1 MDIEVYL
8 PLLEKMLNEKWLH
21 TTSIVVDEGKKE
33 YLQRVYL
40 IKKDNQKLDLF
51 PLLQS
56 MSYNDKSQENRFY
69 FLNDLKNF
77 EQQNGEICLLNYP
90 DAKLLKDNL
99 QHVEFLK
106 VINIYEW
113 KKHKL
118 KSEFQQ
124 RINELSESFKGRIEE
139 KRKIYEFID
148 NNNEGLFI
156 LSGNP
161 GVGKSAVFAKI
172 VEELR
177 SKASLET
184 RDVYVV
190 EYFIRRNTQ
199 GNSAKRLLE
208 YLHKKL
214 DKIYDTN
221 IEYLGDLDKDQSNL
235 HEKLKI
241 ISKSLNK
248 KIVILIDGIDEGVT
262 KDNHNILN
270 YLITENY
277 PNILVLY
284 SDRWTVDIE
293 KFYLKLPIEYK
304 TLMKLEGLKI
314 NDIRGM
320 LYEVANKYEL
330 DKDSVYIKEVLKR
343 SEGNPL
349 YVKLLSLDFEKLG
362 YNVSSHPW
370 QLIYKNIG
378 MILFQKNKLKEAVK
392 YMDKAL
398 QCINKP
404 ANTILAI
411 NHFTNIQRAFYIGKK
426 DVLGNAI
433 EEFKLWLKAEP
444 NIQKYFADV
453 LSGEPVEIYEKL
465 YKKFTFTYI

>member
-1 MDIEVYL
+1 M
-8 PLLEKMLNEKWLH
+8 
-21 TTSIVVDEGKKE
+21 
-33 YLQRVYL
+33 
-40 IKKDNQKLDLF
+40 
-51 PLLQS
+51 
-56 MSYNDKSQENRFY
+56 
-69 FLNDLKNF
+69 
-77 EQQNGEICLLNYP
+77 
-90 DAKLLKDNL
+90 
-99 QHVEFLK
+99 
-106 VINIYEW
+106 
-113 KKHKL
+113 
-118 KSEFQQ
+118 
-124 RINELSESFKGRIEE
+124 
-139 KRKIYEFID
+139 
-148 NNNEGLFI
+148 
-156 LSGNP
+156 
-161 GVGKSAVFAKI
+161 
-172 VEELR
+172 
-177 SKASLET
+177 
-184 RDVYVV
+184 
-190 EYFIRRNTQ
+190 
-199 GNSAKRLLE
+199 
-208 YLHKKL
+208 
-214 DKIYDTN
+214 
-221 IEYLGDLDKDQSNL
+221 GDLDKDQSNL